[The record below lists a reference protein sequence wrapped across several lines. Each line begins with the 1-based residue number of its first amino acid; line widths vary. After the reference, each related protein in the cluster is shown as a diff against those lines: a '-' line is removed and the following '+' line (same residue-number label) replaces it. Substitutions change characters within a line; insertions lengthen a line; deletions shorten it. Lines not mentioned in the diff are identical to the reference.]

1 VGAGLPAMQAPQ
13 CLAPASPVIAG
24 KPAPTVIAQAMLLFY
39 KLALPLVL
47 LTGLAGC
54 KESA

>member
-1 VGAGLPAMQAPQ
+1 MPAMQAPQ

-24 KPAPTVIAQAMLLFY
+24 KPAPTVFAQAMLLFY
-39 KLALPLVL
+39 KLALALVL